1 MRPAERARAA
11 LLTLRMLP
19 WALAAPVLKR
29 RLPAPR
35 LVRLFAAGRRDRRPR
50 SPSREREIAR
60 ATWWASRVQVRRF
73 PDNCLERSLLTYRY
87 LGLAGAEPHLLMGV
101 GREEGEM
108 IGHAWVTTD
117 GAPVHEFDDPGERY
131 GRLIDFG
138 PDGRPDASSP

>member
-1 MRPAERARAA
+1 MRPSERVRAA
-11 LLTLRMLP
+11 LLAVRMLP
-19 WALAAPVLKR
+19 WALAVPVLKR

-35 LVRLFAAGRRDRRPR
+35 LVRLFAAGRARPRRPA
-50 SPSREREIAR
+50 REQAIAQ

-101 GREEGEM
+101 GREDGEM

-117 GAPVHEFDDPGERY
+117 GAAVHEFDDPRGRY
-131 GRLIDFG
+131 GRLIEFG
-138 PDGRPDASSP
+138 PDGRSAGSSP